1 MREVTISNECITAV
15 ISSMGAEMKSAKFN
29 GKEKLWCGD
38 PDVWARQ
45 TPILFP
51 ICGALRD
58 GKFIYEG
65 KEYDLRMHGFA
76 LISEFEVESVT
87 DDSAT
92 FLLKSS
98 EETKEWYPFDF
109 EFRVTYTLV
118 GSKIDITYSVKN
130 MTDGDMY
137 FSIGGHEGY
146 ACPEG
151 IEEYDIIFSEPETF
165 NATLS
170 DDSLLTN
177 EYENVGVNTNVFP
190 LKNEQIKDLKM
201 VVFENLKSRSL
212 ELKNRNTGEGLK
224 IEYDGFDYMVI
235 WHVPDS
241 PYICIEPWCGVNDSV
256 DSNHDI
262 TSKKGIIKL
271 SKGEESVKCHSII
284 F

>member
-1 MREVTISNECITAV
+1 MKEITISNNSITAI
-15 ISSMGAEMKSAKFN
+15 ISTEGAEMKSAKFK
-29 GKEKLWCGD
+29 GKERLWSGD

-51 ICGALRD
+51 ICGALKD

-65 KEYDLRMHGFA
+65 REYNLRMHGFA
-76 LISEFEVESVT
+76 LISEFEVESVAG
-87 DDSAT
+87 DSAT
-92 FLLKSS
+92 FLLRSDK
-98 EETKEWYPFDF
+98 ETKKSYPFDF
-109 EFRVTYTLV
+109 ELRVTYTLV
-118 GSKIDITYSVKN
+118 GSRIDIIYSVKN
-130 MTDGDMY
+130 LTDGDMY

-170 DDSLLTN
+170 EDSLLKY
-177 EYENVGVNTNVFP
+177 EYENIGTDTNVLP
-190 LKNEQIKDLKM
+190 LKNDQIRDLKM

-224 IEYDGFDYMVI
+224 IDYDGFDYMVI
-235 WHVPDS
+235 WHVPDA
-241 PYICIEPWCGVNDSV
+241 PYICIEPWCGINDSI
-256 DSNHDI
+256 DSDYDI
-262 TSKKGIIKL
+262 TKKKGIIKL
-271 SKGEESVKCHSII
+271 SKGGESVKCHSII